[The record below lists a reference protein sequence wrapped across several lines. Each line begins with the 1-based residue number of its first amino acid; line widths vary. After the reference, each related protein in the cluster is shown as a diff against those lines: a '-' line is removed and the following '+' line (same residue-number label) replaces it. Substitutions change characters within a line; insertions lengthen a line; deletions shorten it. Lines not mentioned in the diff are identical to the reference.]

1 MIKKLPLEEKKEGNR
16 FSGLTVHCPSAA
28 AGLGEQQNS
37 LLKAE
42 YGDSS
47 LTILGGGL
55 YYESATNMWGHP
67 PIASGMGENS

>member
-1 MIKKLPLEEKKEGNR
+1 M
-16 FSGLTVHCPSAA
+16 HCPSAA

-55 YYESATNMWGHP
+55 YYESATNMWGHL